1 MWEYSEKVKDH
12 FFNPRNVGKI
22 EDADA
27 VGEVG
32 SIACGDALKIYL
44 KVKDGVIVDVKFETF
59 GCGSA
64 IASAS
69 ALTEMIKGKTIE
81 EAKKITNKDIADFLG
96 GLPPQKMHCSVMG
109 REALE
114 VAIKNYE
121 GKSDEKVH
129 VEKEDEGRIVC
140 QCFGVSEGLIKK
152 TIVEN
157 NLKSVE
163 EITNYTKAG
172 GGCGSCLMEL
182 EEILKETRRE
192 MEFENRV
199 KRCIEDEI
207 KPMLMRDGGDVE
219 IVKIEDEKV
228 YLKLKGMCAHCPSSV
243 YTLKAFVE
251 AKLKESVSEN
261 IEVLEG

>member
-44 KVKDGVIVDVKFETF
+44 KVKDGKIVDVKFETF

-81 EAKKITNKDIADFLG
+81 EAKKITNKDIAEFLG

-114 VAIKNYE
+114 VAIENFE
-121 GKSDEKVH
+121 GKSKGTAH

-152 TIVEN
+152 TIIEN
-157 NLKSVE
+157 DLKTVE

-182 EEILKETRRE
+182 EEILKETRKE
-192 MEFENRV
+192 MEIEGKIR
-199 KRCIEDEI
+199 KCIEEEI
-207 KPMLMRDGGDVE
+207 RPMLKRDGGDVE
-219 IVKIEDEKV
+219 IVEIKNEKV
-228 YLKLKGMCAHCPSSV
+228 TLKLKGMCSHCPSSS